1 MFKINRQGIK
11 GGKVD
16 RKFKGVREAV
26 KQKTTYTY
34 FPADSATPT
43 FLSFPRLLL
52 TVLLVF
58 SLFACSS
65 PPPKP
70 QVNQEQPTNQRS
82 DSQLTLFEGS
92 LDATDESGRLVWRVN
107 AKTGRYTKEKEIG
120 QLDNPYGELYQ
131 DGKVVYQVTAQKAD
145 IQQNGKQLLLKGQI
159 VATDPKNGVVLRGSE
174 LEWRPKEDLLIV
186 RNQLNG
192 THKQLV
198 AVAQEARA
206 KTREQKVDFFGGVVA
221 TSNDPALRVRTE
233 HLTWQ
238 IQQQKLIGDRP
249 LQFERFKNNQVTDR
263 GKGDAAEVDLNTKIV
278 TITKNAQA
286 ELAQP
291 AMQITS
297 KSMVWNLE
305 KEIVTTK
312 TPVRVFHRTE
322 NVLVTANQGE
332 LRIPQQTVYLQG
344 NVNGVGQRRQTIKS
358 DKLTWYLNNQQVD
371 AEGNVFYQQ
380 NNPSLTFTGD
390 TATGNIQQ
398 QNIVVRSNSNNTNRV
413 ITNIIP
419 QEPNN

>member
-1 MFKINRQGIK
+1 MKNAG
-11 GGKVD
+11 
-16 RKFKGVREAV
+16 A
-26 KQKTTYTY
+26 
-34 FPADSATPT
+34 PT
-43 FLSFPRLLL
+43 VLFRLSITILL
-52 TVLLVF
+52 TVG
-58 SLFACSS
+58 LFACSS
-65 PPPKP
+65 PPPKS
-70 QVNQEQPTNQRS
+70 QASKDKPTNQPN

-92 LDATDESGRLVWRVN
+92 LDATDESGRLIWRVN

-120 QLDNPYGELYQ
+120 QLESPYGELYQ
-131 DGKVVYQVTAQKAD
+131 DGKVVYQVTAEKAD
-145 IQQNGKQLLLKGQI
+145 IQQNGKQLLLKGKI
-159 VATDPKNGVVLRGSE
+159 VAVDPKNGVTLRGNE
-174 LEWRPKEDLLIV
+174 LEWRPQEDLLIV

-192 THKQLV
+192 SHKQLV
-198 AVAQEARA
+198 AVAIEARA

-221 TSNDPALRVRTE
+221 NSIDPPLRVRTE
-233 HLTWQ
+233 HLTWNLK
-238 IQQQKLIGDRP
+238 QQKLIGNRP
-249 LQFERFKNNQVTDR
+249 LQFERFKDNQVTDR

-291 AMQITS
+291 PVQITS
-297 KSMVWNLE
+297 SSMAWNLN

-312 TPVRVFHRTE
+312 TPVRVFHRTD
-322 NVLVTANQGE
+322 NMVVTANQSE

-358 DKLTWYLNNQQVD
+358 DKLTWYLNNQQVE

-380 NNPSLTFTGD
+380 VEPPLSFTGD

-398 QNIVVRSNSNNTNRV
+398 ENIVVRSSNSNNRV

-419 QEPNN
+419 EEPQN

>member
-1 MFKINRQGIK
+1 MKNAGAGTVLFR
-11 GGKVD
+11 
-16 RKFKGVREAV
+16 
-26 KQKTTYTY
+26 
-34 FPADSATPT
+34 
-43 FLSFPRLLL
+43 LSIMILL
-52 TVLLVF
+52 TVG
-58 SLFACSS
+58 LFACSS
-65 PPPKP
+65 PPPKS
-70 QVNQEQPTNQRS
+70 QASKDKPTNKPN

-92 LDATDESGRLVWRVN
+92 LDATDESGRLIWRVN

-120 QLDNPYGELYQ
+120 QLESPYGELFQ
-131 DGKVVYQVTAQKAD
+131 DGKVVYQVTAEKAD
-145 IQQNGKQLLLKGQI
+145 IQQNGKQLLLKGKI
-159 VATDPKNGVVLRGSE
+159 VATDPKNGVVLRGNE
-174 LEWRPKEDLLIV
+174 LEWRPQEDLLIV

-221 TSNDPALRVRTE
+221 NSIDPPLRVRTE
-233 HLTWQ
+233 HLTWNLK
-238 IQQQKLIGDRP
+238 QQKLIGNRP

-263 GKGDAAEVDLNTKIV
+263 GRGDAAEVDLNTKIV

-286 ELAQP
+286 ELAQQRV
-291 AMQITS
+291 QITS
-297 KSMVWNLE
+297 SSMAWNLN

-312 TPVRVFHRTE
+312 TPVRVFHRTD
-322 NVLVTANQGE
+322 NMVVTANQSE

-344 NVNGVGQRRQTIKS
+344 NVNGVGQRRQNIKS
-358 DKLTWYLNNQQVD
+358 DKLTWYLNNQLVE

-380 NNPSLTFTGD
+380 VEPPLSFTGD

-398 QNIVVRSNSNNTNRV
+398 ENIVVRSSNTNNNRV

-419 QEPNN
+419 QEPQN